1 MLRVTRL
8 VVSTK
13 SKHQDSLDVRL
24 KTLPVCVDAVRGV
37 VEYWSGG
44 SGSEG
49 LFCWQLVCDLQQTT
63 LTEVNFLMQSVVCL

>member
-1 MLRVTRL
+1 MLRVSRL

-13 SKHQDSLDVRL
+13 TKHQDRLDIRL

-63 LTEVNFLMQSVVCL
+63 QAEVNFALCSQ